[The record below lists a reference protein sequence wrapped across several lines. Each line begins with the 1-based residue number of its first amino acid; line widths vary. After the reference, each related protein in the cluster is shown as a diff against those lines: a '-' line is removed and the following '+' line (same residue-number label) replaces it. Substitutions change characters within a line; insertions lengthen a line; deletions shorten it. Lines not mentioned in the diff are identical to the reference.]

1 MRLATLALAPLALA
15 AMAACSGNPP
25 PVAPTP
31 RAAPAP
37 PAAPAAR
44 PAPAPTAA
52 PAPAPA
58 PAPAAPAPARNTLP
72 GEWEWSAA
80 MGAESYSGTMT
91 VSLGSTGYSGTLR
104 VAGMFDAT
112 LRTASV
118 SGTTVR
124 AVFDSP
130 EGELVMEAE
139 FTDPNTLSG
148 NVIVVSAG
156 MTASLSA
163 RRR

>member
-1 MRLATLALAPLALA
+1 MRLATIALAPLALA
-15 AMAACSGNPP
+15 ALAACSGNPP
-25 PVAPTP
+25 PAAPTP
-31 RAAPAP
+31 QPAPAS
-37 PAAPAAR
+37 PAPR
-44 PAPAPTAA
+44 PAPAPVAA

-58 PAPAAPAPARNTLP
+58 PAPAAPTAAAARNSLP

-91 VSLGSTGYSGTLR
+91 ISLGTTGYAGTLR

-124 AVFDSP
+124 MVFDSP
-130 EGELVMEAE
+130 EGELALEAE